1 LATTEVDLSR
11 AEAGLDAAEAKCV
24 ELEEELKVVGNNMKS
39 LEIFEQEAAQ
49 REEAYEETI
58 RDLTDRL
65 TDSEDRL
72 NAAEKTVVI
81 LQKEVDKLE
90 DELLGEKDKYKVIS
104 NDLDSTFAEL
114 TGF

>member
-1 LATTEVDLSR
+1 V
-11 AEAGLDAAEAKCV
+11 
-24 ELEEELKVVGNNMKS
+24 
-39 LEIFEQEAAQ
+39 AQ